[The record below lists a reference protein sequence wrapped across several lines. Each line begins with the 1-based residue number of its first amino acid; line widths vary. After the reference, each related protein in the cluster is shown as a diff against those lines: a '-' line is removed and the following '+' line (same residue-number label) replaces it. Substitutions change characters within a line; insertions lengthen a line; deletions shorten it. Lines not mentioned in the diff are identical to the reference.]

1 MVEQACAQR
10 SQPHSQ
16 AREALLHSRAYSQFT
31 AKTGLVPRPPIN
43 LSETLFPCLH
53 DDGIRLDRWFIGLI

>member
-16 AREALLHSRAYSQFT
+16 AREALHSRAYSQFT

-53 DDGIRLDRWFIGLI
+53 DDGIRLDGWFIGLI